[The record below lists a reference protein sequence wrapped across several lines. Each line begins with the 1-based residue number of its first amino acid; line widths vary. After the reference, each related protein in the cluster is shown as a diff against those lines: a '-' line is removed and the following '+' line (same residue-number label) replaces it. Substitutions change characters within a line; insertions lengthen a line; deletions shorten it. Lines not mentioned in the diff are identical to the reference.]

1 MPSSAGGWYAPRVRP
16 LVVARGDERAFV
28 FRYVAEDGVVGVFVP
43 VEDAPPIGAE
53 LSLDVGGRRLAG
65 VVAFRN
71 GAGSD
76 TPGAGV
82 VFAGADD
89 ELVDHLLETIRTIA
103 YLPRVEET

>member
-1 MPSSAGGWYAPRVRP
+1 VRP
-16 LVVARGDERAFV
+16 FVVARGDERAFV

-43 VEDAPPIGAE
+43 AEDAPRVGADLE
-53 LSLDVGGRRLAG
+53 VEVGGRRLAG

-82 VFAGADD
+82 VLERADD
-89 ELVDHLLETIRTIA
+89 EVVDHLLETVRTIA
-103 YLPRVEET
+103 YLPRTEET